1 MSYTSPS
8 GLRPL
13 VSKLDLD
20 IRLGENLLVVGPSSA
35 GKSALLRVL
44 RGLWPVEEGEVNF
57 AQDTT
62 QLFPKFCYY
71 FIFKIMSRNLER
83 GCMFLPQRTRLLETG
98 SLKDQVLNIYF
109 FIFQFGKLNAK

>member
-20 IRLGENLLVVGPSSA
+20 IRLGENLLVVGQSSA

-57 AQDTT
+57 GKIRHNSS
-62 QLFPKFCYY
+62 FPKKN
-71 FIFKIMSRNLER
+71 IF
-83 GCMFLPQRTRLLETG
+83 FL
-98 SLKDQVLNIYF
+98 F
-109 FIFQFGKLNAK
+109 F